1 MFGTEPGLSY
11 ASKQHHL
18 INKFE
23 SYLVQREYFRW
34 EDNIFIMYFK
44 NTQLLNCVKVPSLII
59 PPKWET
65 WI

>member
-34 EDNIFIMYFK
+34 KITF
-44 NTQLLNCVKVPSLII
+44 SLCILKI
-59 PPKWET
+59 HSCWTVWKSLH
-65 WI
+65 